1 MWTRCGSH
9 ERADMSAA
17 ELLLLVMLAGLGLY
31 GLFGGAD
38 FGAGA
43 WHLVAG
49 RGRAGEDRRG
59 LVEHSIGPVWE
70 ANHVWLIFVIVLFWT
85 GFPTVFAAVMSTLYI
100 PMTLVAL
107 GIIARGSAFAFRK
120 ATATPGARRAYGLTF
135 AGASVLTP
143 FFLGCIG
150 GAVAS
155 GRVPAGIAAGDLV
168 GSWWNPTSVL
178 CGLLAVGVTA
188 YLAAVYLTADARRE
202 GRPDLAEYFRARALA
217 TGVGVGVLAVAG
229 LLVVRA
235 DAPALWD
242 ELARAGRAWVAA
254 SAVAGVLSLALL
266 LRRHYRAVRPTAAA
280 AVLALLGGWAAAQ
293 WPYLLP
299 GVTVADAAATPA
311 VLTTVL
317 WALAG
322 GAVLLVPSLVALY
335 TVFQRTPPDPV
346 R

>member
-1 MWTRCGSH
+1 MTS
-9 ERADMSAA
+9 A
-17 ELLLLVMLAGLGLY
+17 ELLLTVMLAGLALY
-31 GLFGGAD
+31 ALFGGAD

-49 RGRAGEDRRG
+49 RGGAAEDRRS

-85 GFPTVFAAVMSTLYI
+85 GFPAVFAAVMSTLYI
-100 PMTLVAL
+100 PLTLAAV
-107 GIIARGSAFAFRK
+107 GIIARGASFAFRK
-120 ATATPGARRAYGLTF
+120 ATVTPGARRAYGLAF
-135 AGASVLTP
+135 AAASVLTP

-155 GRVPAGIAAGDLV
+155 GRVPPGIAAGDLV
-168 GSWWNPTSVL
+168 DSWWNPTSIL

-202 GRPDLAEYFRARALA
+202 GREDLAGYFRARALG
-217 TGVGVGVLAVAG
+217 TGVAVGALAAGG

-235 DAPALWD
+235 DAPELWA
-242 ELARAGRAWVAA
+242 ELTRGGRPWVAA
-254 SAVAGVLSLALL
+254 SVLAGLVSLVLLV
-266 LRRHYRAVRPTAAA
+266 RRHYRTVRLTAAG

-311 VLTTVL
+311 VLTATL
-317 WALAG
+317 WSLAV

-335 TVFQRTPPDPV
+335 TVFQRTPPPPGPV

>member
-1 MWTRCGSH
+1 MT
-9 ERADMSAA
+9 AA
-17 ELLLLVMLAGLGLY
+17 ELLLVVMLTGLALY
-31 GLFGGAD
+31 ALFGGAD

-49 RGRAGEDRRG
+49 RGPAAEDRRS

-85 GFPTVFAAVMSTLYI
+85 GFPSVFAAVMSTLYI

-120 ATATPGARRAYGLTF
+120 ATGTPGARRAYGLAF
-135 AGASVLTP
+135 ASASVITP

-155 GRVPAGIAAGDLV
+155 GRVPAGIATGDLV
-168 GSWWNPTSVL
+168 ASWWNPTSVL
-178 CGLLAVGVTA
+178 CGLLAVGTTA
-188 YLAAVYLTADARRE
+188 YLAAVYLTADARRD
-202 GRPDLAEYFRARALA
+202 GRDDLAAYFRGRALA
-217 TGVGVGVLAVAG
+217 TGVGVGLLAGAG

-235 DAPALWD
+235 DAPALWA
-242 ELARAGRAWVAA
+242 ELTRAGRPWVAA
-254 SAVAGVLSLALL
+254 SVLAGLVSLALL
-266 LRRHYRAVRPTAAA
+266 VRRHYRAVRLTAAA
-280 AVLALLGGWAAAQ
+280 AVVALLGGWAAAQ

-311 VLTTVL
+311 VLTAVL
-317 WALAG
+317 WALLG

-335 TVFQRTPPDPV
+335 TVFQRTPPEVV